1 VPAPLDLLF
10 GSSRQGGVAMLYDI
24 RLELHYDY
32 EGFVHGDRHLIRVA
46 PQSIPG
52 VQRVIASSISFD
64 PEPDSET
71 NFVDFFGN
79 LVTTIAYHDYH
90 DRLDVRLAARVGV
103 EDEHPPADLSPTL
116 EGLQHELASLWSLHA
131 NSPHHFLASS
141 PRIALSKPI
150 SDYARESVART
161 TSVRAAAMD
170 LCLSIH
176 RDFVYDK
183 KSTDVHTTPLEAFQL
198 RKGVCQ
204 DFVHVMIAGLR
215 GIGIPA
221 AYVSGFLRT
230 IPPKG
235 KPRLEGADAMH
246 AWVRV
251 WCGQHDGWIEFD
263 PTNAMLAGADHI
275 TIGHG
280 RDYADISP
288 IVGVLRTSGTHETK
302 QSVDVIRVE

>member
-1 VPAPLDLLF
+1 
-10 GSSRQGGVAMLYDI
+10 
-24 RLELHYDY
+24 
-32 EGFVHGDRHLIRVA
+32 VHGDRHLVRVA
-46 PQSIPG
+46 PASIPG

-64 PEPDSET
+64 PKPATET
-71 NFVDFFGN
+71 TFVDFFGN
-79 LVTTIAYHDYH
+79 LVTTISYAGYH
-90 DRLDVRLAARVGV
+90 DRLDLRLQARVGV
-103 EDEHPPADLSPTL
+103 EEEPHRADLSPDL
-116 EGLQHELASLWSLHA
+116 PALQRELGSLWSLDA
-131 NSPHHFLASS
+131 DSPHHFIAPS
-141 PRIALSKPI
+141 PRVALSKPI
-150 SDYARESVART
+150 TDYARESVNRT

-183 KSTDVHTTPLEAFQL
+183 KSTNVDTAPLEAFTL
-198 RKGVCQ
+198 KKGVCQ
-204 DFVHVMIAGLR
+204 DFVHVMVAGLR
-215 GIGIPA
+215 GVGIPA
-221 AYVSGFLRT
+221 GYVSGFLRT

-251 WCGQHDGWIEFD
+251 WCGQHAGWVEFD

-280 RDYADISP
+280 RDYSDISP
-288 IVGVLRTSGTHETK
+288 IVGVLRTSGGHEAK

>member
-1 VPAPLDLLF
+1 
-10 GSSRQGGVAMLYDI
+10 MLYDI

-32 EGFVHGDRHLIRVA
+32 EGFVHGDRHLVRVA
-46 PQSIPG
+46 PASLPG
-52 VQRVIASSISFD
+52 RQRVIASSIVFD
-64 PEPDSET
+64 PKPDTES

-79 LVTTIAYHDYH
+79 LVTTISYAGYH
-90 DRLDVRLAARVGV
+90 DRLDVRLSARVGV
-103 EDEHPPADLSPTL
+103 EENAPPADLSPDL
-116 EGLQHELASLWSLHA
+116 PALQRELTGLWSLDA
-131 NSPHHFLASS
+131 NSPHHFLAPS
-141 PRIALSKPI
+141 PRIALSKAI
-150 SDYARESVART
+150 TDYARHSVGRT

-183 KSTDVHTTPLEAFQL
+183 KSTNVDTAPLEAFTL

-215 GIGIPA
+215 GVGIPA

-230 IPPKG
+230 IPPRG

-263 PTNAMLAGADHI
+263 PTNAMLAGPDHI
-275 TIGHG
+275 TIGYG

-288 IVGVLRTSGTHETK
+288 IVGVLRTSGSHETK

>member
-1 VPAPLDLLF
+1 
-10 GSSRQGGVAMLYDI
+10 MLYDI

-32 EGFVHGDRHLIRVA
+32 EGFVHGDRHLVRVA
-46 PQSIPG
+46 PASLPG
-52 VQRVIASSISFD
+52 RQRLIASSIVFD
-64 PEPDSET
+64 PKPDTES

-79 LVTTIAYHDYH
+79 LVTTISYAGYH
-90 DRLDVRLAARVGV
+90 DRLDVRLSARVGV
-103 EDEHPPADLSPTL
+103 EENAPPADLTPDL
-116 EGLQHELASLWSLHA
+116 PALQRELTGLWSLDA
-131 NSPHHFLASS
+131 NSPHHFLAPS
-141 PRIALSKPI
+141 PRIALSKAI
-150 SDYARESVART
+150 TDYARHSVGRT

-176 RDFVYDK
+176 HDFVYDK
-183 KSTDVHTTPLEAFQL
+183 KSTNVDTAPLEAFTL

-215 GIGIPA
+215 GVGIPA

-230 IPPKG
+230 IPPRG

-263 PTNAMLAGADHI
+263 PTNAMLAGPDHI
-275 TIGHG
+275 TIGYG

-288 IVGVLRTSGTHETK
+288 IVGVLRTSGSHETK

>member
-1 VPAPLDLLF
+1 
-10 GSSRQGGVAMLYDI
+10 MLYDVH
-24 RLELHYDY
+24 LELEYDY
-32 EGFVHGDRHLIRVA
+32 DGLVHGDRHLVRVA
-46 PQSIPG
+46 PASIPG
-52 VQRVIASSISFD
+52 VQRVIASSITFD
-64 PEPDSET
+64 PKPDTET
-71 NFVDFFGN
+71 TFVDFFNN
-79 LVTTIAYHDYH
+79 LVTTISYAGYH
-90 DRLDVRLAARVGV
+90 DRLDVRLSARVGV
-103 EDEHPPADLSPTL
+103 EDEAQAADLSPDL
-116 EGLQHELASLWSLHA
+116 PGLQRDLASLWSLDA
-131 NSPHHFLASS
+131 GSPHHFLAAS
-141 PRIALSKPI
+141 PRVGLSKPI
-150 SDYARESVART
+150 TDYARESVKRT

-176 RDFVYDK
+176 RDFAYDK
-183 KSTDVHTTPLEAFQL
+183 DATKVDTLPMEAFTL

-204 DFVHVMIAGLR
+204 DFSHIMIAGLR
-215 GIGIPA
+215 GVGIPA

-251 WCGQHDGWIEFD
+251 WCGQHAGWIEFD

-280 RDYADISP
+280 RDYTDISP
-288 IVGVLRTSGTHETK
+288 IVGVLRTSHGGHEMK

>member
-1 VPAPLDLLF
+1 
-10 GSSRQGGVAMLYDI
+10 
-24 RLELHYDY
+24 
-32 EGFVHGDRHLIRVA
+32 
-46 PQSIPG
+46 
-52 VQRVIASSISFD
+52 VQRVIASSVSFD
-64 PEPDSET
+64 PRPDTET

-79 LVTTIAYHDYH
+79 LVTTISYAGYH
-90 DRLDVRLAARVGV
+90 DRLDVRLSARVGV
-103 EDEHPPADLSPTL
+103 EDEHPPADLSPDL
-116 EGLQHELASLWSLHA
+116 PGLQRELATLWTLDA
-131 NSPHHFLASS
+131 NSPHHFLAPS
-141 PRIALSKPI
+141 PRIAISKPI
-150 SDYARESVART
+150 TDYARESVERT

-170 LCLSIH
+170 FCLAIH
-176 RDFVYDK
+176 RDFKYEKDT
-183 KSTDVHTTPLEAFQL
+183 TDVNTAPLDAFNL
-198 RKGVCQ
+198 KKGVCQ

-215 GIGIPA
+215 GVGIPA

-251 WCGQHDGWIEFD
+251 WCGQHDGWLEFD

-288 IVGVLRTSGTHETK
+288 IVGVLRTSGRHETK

>member
-1 VPAPLDLLF
+1 
-10 GSSRQGGVAMLYDI
+10 MLYDI

-52 VQRVIASSISFD
+52 VQRVVASATSFE
-64 PEPDSET
+64 PRPDSET
-71 NFVDFFGN
+71 SFVDFFGN
-79 LVTTIAYHDYH
+79 FVTTIAYAGYH
-90 DRLDVRLAARVGV
+90 DSLDVRLSARVAV
-103 EDEHPPADLSPTL
+103 EDEHPPADLSPDL
-116 EGLQHELASLWSLHA
+116 AGLQRELATLWTLDA
-131 NSPHHFLASS
+131 NSPHHFLAPS
-141 PRIALSKPI
+141 PRIALSKAI
-150 SDYARESVART
+150 TDYARKSVERT
-161 TSVRAAAMD
+161 ASVRATAMD

-176 RDFVYDK
+176 RDFAYDK
-183 KSTDVHTTPLEAFQL
+183 DSTDVNTAPLDAFNL

-215 GIGIPA
+215 GVGIPA

-230 IPPKG
+230 IPPQG
-235 KPRLEGADAMH
+235 EPRLEGADAMH

-251 WCGQHDGWIEFD
+251 WCGVHDGWLEFD
-263 PTNAMLAGADHI
+263 PTNAVPAGADHI

-288 IVGVLRTSGTHETK
+288 IVGVLRTSGRHETK

>member
-1 VPAPLDLLF
+1 V
-10 GSSRQGGVAMLYDI
+10 LYDVH
-24 RLELHYDY
+24 LELHYDY
-32 EGFVHGDRHLIRVA
+32 DGFVHGDRHLIRVA

-52 VQRVIASSISFD
+52 VQRVIASAVSFE
-64 PEPDSET
+64 PRPDSET

-79 LVTTIAYHDYH
+79 LVTTIAYTGYH
-90 DRLDVRLAARVGV
+90 DRLDVRLSARVDV
-103 EDEHPPADLSPTL
+103 EDEHPPADQSPDL
-116 EGLQHELASLWSLHA
+116 PGLQRELAALWTLDG
-131 NSPHHFLASS
+131 NSPHHFLAPS

-150 SDYARESVART
+150 TDYARESVNRT
-161 TSVRAAAMD
+161 ASVRAAAMD

-176 RDFVYDK
+176 RDFAYDK
-183 KSTDVHTTPLEAFQL
+183 DSTDVNTAPLDAFNL
-198 RKGVCQ
+198 KTGVCQ
-204 DFVHVMIAGLR
+204 DFAHVMIAGLR
-215 GIGIPA
+215 GVGIPA

-246 AWVRV
+246 AWARV
-251 WCGQHDGWIEFD
+251 WCGQHDGWLEFD

-288 IVGVLRTSGTHETK
+288 IVGVLRTSGRHETK